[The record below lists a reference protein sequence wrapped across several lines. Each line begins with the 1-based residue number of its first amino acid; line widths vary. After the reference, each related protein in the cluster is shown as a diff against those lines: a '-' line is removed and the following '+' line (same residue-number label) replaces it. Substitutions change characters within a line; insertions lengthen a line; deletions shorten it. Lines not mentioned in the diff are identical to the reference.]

1 VIFMTWFLNRSLT
14 VKLMAG
20 FATFGIL
27 IGVVGALGV
36 RAVDATNESSQLIY
50 QTQYRPSMDVAEMQ
64 VREQRLRADLFR
76 CFYSADPAKIA
87 ESAAEFPKLRK
98 ELESLAEQLATH
110 LTSPEEKAALAKY
123 REIDAELTRVRQDSV
138 IRPFLAGQRDEAM
151 RGIEKGV
158 ALFEQAVAT
167 LAKIGDQKR
176 AAADEHYRNSQ
187 AAAHATA
194 VQMTVCTVIGM
205 FLALAVG
212 YLLARSIT
220 RPLSRTVTL
229 LEAVAAGDFSQ
240 HVDVTYT
247 DEVGRMTSSLNKAI
261 GSVRSA
267 LTEVHHFAATLAA
280 AASELTTAT
289 EEIAAGA
296 QEQASSLE
304 ETASSLEEITAT
316 VKQNTDSAQ
325 QARQLAGNSR
335 DVAEKGGQV
344 VGNAVEAMAAINQ
357 SSKKIADI
365 ITAIDEIAFQTNLL
379 ALNAA
384 VEAARAGEQGR
395 GFAVVAAEVRNLAQR
410 SATAAKEIK
419 TLIQDSVRKV
429 DNGTELVNRSGQTLN
444 DIVISVKRVTDIV
457 AEIAAASREQSTGID
472 QVNAA
477 VAQMDKVT
485 QTNASQ
491 TEELSG
497 TAQSL
502 LGHAARLQELVD
514 RFKLGETAASP
525 ALIVPLART
534 TPKPRRSAPTRSPRR
549 SPAGGVHELDRL
561 DDSFAGAGA
570 GGEAGFQ
577 EF

>member
-1 VIFMTWFLNRSLT
+1 MTWFLNRTLT
-14 VKLMAG
+14 VKLMAAFG
-20 FATFGIL
+20 TFGIL
-27 IGVVGALGV
+27 IGIVGALGV
-36 RAVDATNESSQLIY
+36 RAVDATNENSQFAY
-50 QTQYRPSMDVAEMQ
+50 RTQYRPSMEISELQ
-64 VREQRLRADLFR
+64 VREQRLRTALFR
-76 CFYSADPAKIA
+76 CFYLAESDRIA
-87 ESAAEFPKLRK
+87 ENAAEFQKLRK
-98 ELESLAEQLATH
+98 ELDNVADEFSTH
-110 LTSPEEKAALAKY
+110 LTSAEERIAFQKY
-123 REIDAELTRVRQDSV
+123 REFDAELTRVRQEA
-138 IRPFLAGQRDEAM
+138 IIKPFLAGKRDEAL
-151 RGIEKGV
+151 RGIEKGAAV
-158 ALFEQAVAT
+158 FEQAVAA
-167 LAKIGDQKR
+167 LARIGDQKK
-176 AAADEHYRNSQ
+176 AAAEEHFRTSQ
-187 AAAHATA
+187 DVAHATA
-194 VQMTVCTVIGM
+194 VNMILFTAIGM
-205 FLALAVG
+205 LLALSFGYFLAG
-212 YLLARSIT
+212 SIT
-220 RPLSRTVTL
+220 KPLSRTVTVL
-229 LEAVAAGDFSQ
+229 DAVAAGDLSQ
-240 HVDVTYT
+240 QVEVKYG
-247 DEVGRMTSSLNKAI
+247 DEIGRLATSLNTAI
-261 GSVRSA
+261 GSVRVA
-267 LTEVHHFAATLAA
+267 LSEVHNVAATLGA
-280 AASELTTAT
+280 AASELTSAT

-344 VGNAVEAMAAINQ
+344 VGNAVDAMAAINQ

-365 ITAIDEIAFQTNLL
+365 ISAIDEIAFQTNLL

-457 AEIAAASREQSTGID
+457 GEIAAASREQSTGID

-497 TAQSL
+497 TAQAL

-514 RFKLGETAASP
+514 RFKLGDTLTPAAP
-525 ALIVPLART
+525 IVRKL
-534 TPKPRRSAPTRSPRR
+534 PKTRRPAPTRNGRR
-549 SPAGGVHELDRL
+549 PSAAVHELDRF
-561 DDSFAGAGA
+561 DEPFAAAGAGN
-570 GGEAGFQ
+570 EAGFQ

>member
-1 VIFMTWFLNRSLT
+1 MTWFLNRTLT
-14 VKLMAG
+14 VKLMAAFG
-20 FATFGIL
+20 TFGIL

-36 RAVDATNESSQLIY
+36 RAVDATNESSQLAY
-50 QTQYRPSMDVAEMQ
+50 RTQYRPSMEISELQ
-64 VREQRLRADLFR
+64 VREQRLRTALFR
-76 CFYSADPAKIA
+76 CFYLAESDRIA
-87 ESAAEFPKLRK
+87 ENAAEFQKLRK
-98 ELESLAEQLATH
+98 ELDNVGDQFAAH
-110 LTSPEEKAALAKY
+110 LTSPEEKAAFAKY
-123 REIDAELTRVRQDSV
+123 REFDAELTRIRQDLV
-138 IRPFLAGQRDEAM
+138 IKPFLVGKRDEAL
-151 RGIEKGV
+151 RGIEKGAAV
-158 ALFEQAVAT
+158 FEQAVAA
-167 LAKIGDQKR
+167 LAKIGEQKR
-176 AAADEHYRNSQ
+176 AAAEEHFRNSQ
-187 AAAHATA
+187 DVAHAT
-194 VQMTVCTVIGM
+194 TVHMILFTVIGM
-205 FLALAVG
+205 LLALSFG
-212 YLLARSIT
+212 YFLARSISK
-220 RPLSRTVTL
+220 PLSRTVTVL
-229 LEAVAAGDFSQ
+229 DAVAAGDLSQ
-240 HVDVTYT
+240 HVEVKYT
-247 DEVGRMTSSLNKAI
+247 DEIGRLATSLNKAI
-261 GSVRSA
+261 SSVRTA
-267 LTEVHHFAATLAA
+267 LTEVHDVAATLGAA
-280 AASELTTAT
+280 ATELTSAT

-457 AEIAAASREQSTGID
+457 GEIAAASREQSTGID

-514 RFKLGETAASP
+514 RFKLGEQAPSIPAVRTAPKTYRPIAARKGRRP
-525 ALIVPLART
+525 AA
-534 TPKPRRSAPTRSPRR
+534 A
-549 SPAGGVHELDRL
+549 VHELDRF
-561 DDSFAGAGA
+561 DEPFAAAGAGN
-570 GGEAGFQ
+570 EAGFQ